1 MDWIGK
7 WEFSMLGALKMN
19 LNGIFSVTEFPGSL
33 LQENPQPVVSQP
45 DPQQFV
51 YVSNQAFSNRYSQC
65 S

>member
-1 MDWIGK
+1 
-7 WEFSMLGALKMN
+7 MLGDLKMN

>member
-1 MDWIGK
+1 
-7 WEFSMLGALKMN
+7 MLGDLKMN

-51 YVSNQAFSNRYSQC
+51 YVSNQSFSNRYSQC